1 MRLDVESLQN
11 FYSISGLGLVV
22 KDVITSVINEHW
34 DNIQNK
40 NIVGF
45 GFLSPVAELFQEER
59 EKLTLLMPASQ
70 GAIRWPNDSANVCV
84 LSEEYLWPLPTGM
97 TDYMI
102 FLHGVEF
109 SENISALLNECRR
122 ILAPG
127 GKALFIVPNR
137 TGLWCRGEATPFGS
151 GRPYTVTQLKNQLLA
166 NSFHIGSSKSV
177 LFSIPSNRKFSL
189 KSAKFMESFG
199 RKVLPGQ
206 FGGVLVVEA
215 SKQIAATTRASNKIK
230 MRVSLR
236 TLDRRPITSKTCPS
250 LNKKV

>member
-84 LSEEYLWPLPTGM
+84 LIEEYLWPLPTGM
-97 TDYMI
+97 TYYII
-102 FLHGVEF
+102 FLHGV
-109 SENISALLNECRR
+109 
-122 ILAPG
+122 
-127 GKALFIVPNR
+127 
-137 TGLWCRGEATPFGS
+137 
-151 GRPYTVTQLKNQLLA
+151 
-166 NSFHIGSSKSV
+166 
-177 LFSIPSNRKFSL
+177 
-189 KSAKFMESFG
+189 
-199 RKVLPGQ
+199 
-206 FGGVLVVEA
+206 
-215 SKQIAATTRASNKIK
+215 
-230 MRVSLR
+230 
-236 TLDRRPITSKTCPS
+236 
-250 LNKKV
+250 